1 MDDMNALLTRAA
13 TAHPLTPG
21 SPGLVD
27 ADLARGR
34 QALHR
39 RRLRRGGVRTALVAL
54 AAVGTVAVLQPH
66 AVAPR
71 VPSASPSAERQSTA
85 GTRTLPA
92 ISLVAYTGTQPDGYT
107 VDSVPE
113 GWEIQGVNNYALV
126 IAPKGSADQS
136 LDSFEN
142 KLVVM
147 LISKD
152 ATVPTTGPVVA
163 VGSHTGRISHFDTTA
178 QLFFSD
184 GAGHT
189 LDVQVPPALHWTDQ
203 QIGQFGVAVHANATA
218 VAGVG

>member
-1 MDDMNALLTRAA
+1 MDDMNSLLTRAA
-13 TAHPLTPG
+13 TAHSQ
-21 SPGLVD
+21 SPTTAGLVD

-34 QALHR
+34 QALAR
-39 RRLRRGGVRTALVAL
+39 RRLRRGGLRTALVAL
-54 AAVGTVAVLQPH
+54 AAVGTVALLQPH
-66 AVAPR
+66 TAAPR
-71 VPSASPSAERQSTA
+71 IPSASQSTDPA
-85 GTRTLPA
+85 RTISG

-107 VDSVPE
+107 VDSVPN

-126 IAPKGSADQS
+126 IAPKGAADQS
-136 LDSFEN
+136 LDSFDN

-152 ATVPTTGPVVA
+152 ASVPTSGPVVA
-163 VGSHTGRISHFDTTA
+163 VGSHTGRISHIEPTT

-189 LDVQVPPALHWTDQ
+189 LDVQVPPTLRWTDQ
-203 QIGQFGVAVHANATA
+203 QIGQFGAAVHANATA